1 MAMNNDDRRVLQVT
15 CYGHFLSHFNMLVFP
30 AVVLPLK
37 DHWQISMSEVL
48 ETSFWM
54 YLLFGITALPW
65 GLAADRWG
73 AKRLM
78 MLYYAGA
85 GTGGLISAFFLDSP
99 LFFSISLALIGLFS
113 GIYHPAGLGLI
124 SKTTRRMSYAMG
136 INGMFGNL
144 GLASA
149 PLIAGLV
156 NWIWG
161 PQTLYM
167 LLGLLNLSGVI
178 VMMIHPLPAAKQQE
192 DKTKAPAA
200 NSLSPFL
207 ILLVAMMLGGIAY
220 RGATVVL
227 PAYLELK
234 NQTIYQSLSS
244 IGGTALSQN
253 LLATLATSFIFLV
266 GMVGQYIGGRIAEK
280 TDARFSYLWFHV
292 ITVPLAFVL
301 AVTGDMMLILV
312 AVAYFFFLLG
322 MQPIENTLV
331 AQLTPRHLQ
340 HSAFGTKFV
349 LTFGVG
355 ALAVKMAAIIE
366 RQISIEA
373 VYPAMGLVSLLLVF
387 TILLLIRQTRTEVRD
402 SQQ

>member
-1 MAMNNDDRRVLQVT
+1 MNNDDRRVLQVT

-99 LFFSISLALIGLFS
+99 LLFSLSLALIGLFS

-149 PLIAGLV
+149 PLIAGLI

-178 VMMIHPLPAAKQQE
+178 MMMIHPLPAAKQQE

-207 ILLVAMMLGGIAY
+207 ILLGAMMLGGIAY